1 MMKNKFYNLIILE
14 MKVKEL
20 IGKLKELDGDREIYM
35 WDYDYWRLREINIRI
50 DAKVKYK
57 LK

>member
-1 MMKNKFYNLIILE
+1 

-20 IGKLKELDGDREIYM
+20 IEKLKELDGDREIYV
-35 WDYDYWRLREINIRI
+35 WDYDYWGLREINIRI

>member
-1 MMKNKFYNLIILE
+1 MLKVFYNLIILE

-20 IGKLKELDGDREIYM
+20 IEKLNGLDGERKIYV

>member
-1 MMKNKFYNLIILE
+1 

-20 IGKLKELDGDREIYM
+20 IEKLSELDGDREIYV
-35 WDYDYWRLREINIRI
+35 WDYDYWGLREINIRI